1 MNIILK
7 IHSKSGAVDS
17 IKIPVKGNE
26 VVTIQQPKEK
36 VSYELVNQDTNAGPE
51 RIFAERKG
59 NDLHIAFE
67 ENQPADLIIK
77 DYYSSED
84 LSPVIGLGE
93 DGQLYSYIAESGI
106 EANNIPLL
114 KENVL
119 AAEVLG
125 GKALVAAYL
134 PFNWLALLGGLA
146 TAGLV
151 AATLGGKGGKG
162 GSSPA
167 HPSTTEETTEPGT
180 GVTPSGSSGSG
191 SNGSYT
197 PPRPQQEK
205 PTVTAKKDGSVEI
218 AIDPNVKKY
227 EITFIP
233 EGKNN
238 PITATLEKQA
248 DGSYK
253 SSHPEYIPDV
263 PAGSNKAVIPSDSLK
278 DKSLVSVTA
287 ISDNG
292 SATAT
297 VETTYDRDTQN
308 PEVTKA
314 ETVDR
319 NNDGKPDLVNL
330 TGKGEKGATIKIKD
344 KEGNVIAETK
354 VDNNGNWSVPVVL
367 DQNNPNKDQA
377 EDLNV
382 EAQSPGK
389 NSSDEVPVTTDKVVP
404 SDNPQPNDTYVEP
417 PVLTPSASQPEDE
430 KISVD
435 VKVPDDATNVPVQI
449 LDGTG
454 KVVETIDVKKD
465 EQGNFVP
472 PSDKPEVE
480 VTPKDGGFTITIPK
494 DKIPENGKIVA
505 TAENSAGDQSKP
517 SEPIVLNEDKQ
528 PVLQDPDTVT
538 ASDKPS
544 ITPNTIKAIDESP
557 EADNNPEKV
566 VFSGTAEPNASITA
580 YLDKGDGSKIPVGSV
595 VADNNGNYEFNLTD
609 LGKNFDIQPGDQI
622 TVTAT
627 TPGEKESEHSEPVT
641 VPAVEAGKD
650 GHPYDTKAPEATV
663 EITTKKEPGD
673 GSAEIAVT
681 NAKPGDK
688 VTITANNGKDKLTF
702 IVDDNGNLTKDPANT
717 NPLMDKAELDGNTIK
732 LPEDVLEDGSNITA
746 VVTDLAGNS
755 IPQESDTV
763 GYDEASE
770 KPTEITAAPIDTN
783 VVADKTPENIKVTL
797 KGDDVKPGSTVA
809 LTDEKG
815 NEIAKIVLTPEHIKE
830 DGKAELEVPLNK
842 DNPIPKEVKATVQAP
857 GKDPSA
863 PATAELPSLADTD
876 GLTKEQLQ
884 ERHPNDKGIQTPTV
898 VATPNEVKVT
908 IDPKDTET
916 FTVTIDPKAEGE
928 ATKEVVYTKQPDGS
942 YTPND
947 PTFPTLAKGEET
959 LSIPRDKLPKGAS
972 DVTVKAEDIVGH
984 TAESA
989 KTPVDPILEPSKQP
1003 EELTVK
1009 AADTDKQADR
1019 NPEEFTITGKAEPNA
1034 EIVAKDHEGNVIGRV
1049 KADEEGNFKLIAKEN
1064 GADITDSS
1072 QITLIATAP
1081 NKRESVK
1088 TPVPSNNGEV
1098 SHPNDLTPPPAA
1110 ELVPDNDNAK
1120 FTIEPEVEKA
1130 TVEYTDND
1138 GTKKTAEVTRD
1149 KDGNLQSNDP
1159 NVKVEGKDT
1168 IIVPNENTQDDTP
1181 VSVVTEDLAGNTSE
1195 PTVAGT
1201 PEELPN
1207 NPEDKLNPPKDLKLE
1222 ATDTRQ
1228 GGADDRT
1235 EPNPDHFVLKG
1246 NVPDAPAGTEIEV
1259 TVDGVVVG
1267 KGKTDD
1273 KGNFEVEFND
1283 KVNGNGEPID
1293 ITKDST
1299 LVVKAK
1305 DPKNPN
1311 NNSDEAPIAVAD
1323 TEIIKADNTA
1333 PTVELAP
1340 TPNGAEVTL
1349 DPNANV
1355 GDTTKVTVEKDGKK
1369 VEHEYKVNDEGK
1381 WEPTEPEKSPAVNPD
1396 GTVTIVAPPGSTIS
1410 AETADTAGNTNKPEA
1425 KPNAEAGD
1433 LPTNTVKV
1441 PGESDPT
1448 QPVDVPKTAQP
1459 TAEITKVIDQDSP
1472 ADGKVDAYEVTGK
1485 VPGEPVG
1492 TPVRVYDEEGNLL
1505 GEGKTTDDEGNFT
1518 INPVEKPKSGE
1529 TLVVKAEN
1537 PEKQPS

>member
-17 IKIPVKGNE
+17 INIPVKGND

-77 DYYSSED
+77 DYYSSEE

-114 KENVL
+114 KENIL

-162 GSSPA
+162 GGSGTGGNPD
-167 HPSTTEETTEPGT
+167 HLSTTEETTEPGT
-180 GVTPSGSSGSG
+180 GVTPPSSSGSG
-191 SNGSYT
+191 SNGGYI

-218 AIDPNVKKY
+218 AIDPSVKKY
-227 EITFIP
+227 EVTFIP
-233 EGKNN
+233 EGKKN

-263 PAGSNKAVIPSDSLK
+263 PAGSNKAVIPGGSLK

-287 ISDNG
+287 ISDKG
-292 SATAT
+292 SATTT
-297 VETTYDRDTQN
+297 VETTYDSDTQN
-308 PEVTKA
+308 PEITKA

-449 LDGTG
+449 LDETG

-595 VADNNGNYEFNLTD
+595 VADKDGNYEFNLTD

-688 VTITANNGKDKLTF
+688 VTVTANNGKDKLTF

-717 NPLMDKAELDGNTIK
+717 NPLMEKAEVNGNTIK

-755 IPQESDTV
+755 IPQVSDTV
-763 GYDEASE
+763 GYDDASE
-770 KPTEITAAPIDTN
+770 KPTEITATPIDTN
-783 VVADKTPENIKVTL
+783 VVADKTPEKIKVTL
-797 KGDDVKPGSTVA
+797 KGEDVKPGSTVA

-815 NEIAKIVLTPEHIKE
+815 NEIAKIVLTPEHINS

-842 DNPIPKEVKATVQAP
+842 ENPIPKEVKATVQAP
-857 GKDPSA
+857 GKDPSE

-876 GLTKEQLQ
+876 GLTEEQLQ

-942 YTPND
+942 Y
-947 PTFPTLAKGEET
+947 
-959 LSIPRDKLPKGAS
+959 IP
-972 DVTVKAEDIVGH
+972 
-984 TAESA
+984 
-989 KTPVDPILEPSKQP
+989 
-1003 EELTVK
+1003 
-1009 AADTDKQADR
+1009 
-1019 NPEEFTITGKAEPNA
+1019 
-1034 EIVAKDHEGNVIGRV
+1034 
-1049 KADEEGNFKLIAKEN
+1049 
-1064 GADITDSS
+1064 
-1072 QITLIATAP
+1072 
-1081 NKRESVK
+1081 
-1088 TPVPSNNGEV
+1088 
-1098 SHPNDLTPPPAA
+1098 
-1110 ELVPDNDNAK
+1110 
-1120 FTIEPEVEKA
+1120 
-1130 TVEYTDND
+1130 
-1138 GTKKTAEVTRD
+1138 
-1149 KDGNLQSNDP
+1149 
-1159 NVKVEGKDT
+1159 
-1168 IIVPNENTQDDTP
+1168 
-1181 VSVVTEDLAGNTSE
+1181 
-1195 PTVAGT
+1195 
-1201 PEELPN
+1201 
-1207 NPEDKLNPPKDLKLE
+1207 
-1222 ATDTRQ
+1222 
-1228 GGADDRT
+1228 
-1235 EPNPDHFVLKG
+1235 
-1246 NVPDAPAGTEIEV
+1246 
-1259 TVDGVVVG
+1259 
-1267 KGKTDD
+1267 
-1273 KGNFEVEFND
+1273 
-1283 KVNGNGEPID
+1283 
-1293 ITKDST
+1293 
-1299 LVVKAK
+1299 
-1305 DPKNPN
+1305 
-1311 NNSDEAPIAVAD
+1311 
-1323 TEIIKADNTA
+1323 
-1333 PTVELAP
+1333 
-1340 TPNGAEVTL
+1340 
-1349 DPNANV
+1349 
-1355 GDTTKVTVEKDGKK
+1355 
-1369 VEHEYKVNDEGK
+1369 
-1381 WEPTEPEKSPAVNPD
+1381 
-1396 GTVTIVAPPGSTIS
+1396 
-1410 AETADTAGNTNKPEA
+1410 
-1425 KPNAEAGD
+1425 
-1433 LPTNTVKV
+1433 
-1441 PGESDPT
+1441 
-1448 QPVDVPKTAQP
+1448 
-1459 TAEITKVIDQDSP
+1459 
-1472 ADGKVDAYEVTGK
+1472 
-1485 VPGEPVG
+1485 
-1492 TPVRVYDEEGNLL
+1492 
-1505 GEGKTTDDEGNFT
+1505 
-1518 INPVEKPKSGE
+1518 
-1529 TLVVKAEN
+1529 
-1537 PEKQPS
+1537 